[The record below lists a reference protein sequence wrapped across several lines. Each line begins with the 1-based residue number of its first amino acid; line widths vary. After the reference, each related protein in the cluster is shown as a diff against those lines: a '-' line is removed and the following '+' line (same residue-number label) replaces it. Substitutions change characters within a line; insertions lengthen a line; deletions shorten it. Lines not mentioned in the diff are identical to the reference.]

1 VSRSLVYKPTAA
13 QVSRTLIDSGAY
25 LTAPSLA
32 NRSTW
37 YTWKSGVVAPVYC
50 DCRKLG
56 PDAGAT
62 ALIRVALGN
71 AIRLY
76 YPEAEV
82 IVGMAEAGVIW
93 STLAASEL
101 AKGHAFVRKQR
112 KTHGT
117 RTLVECNPP
126 KRAKAVIVDDLVAS
140 GGSIEHAYR
149 AITGEAGMNV
159 VGVMSIVNWDFEQMH
174 RTLARLGLTVHSLTS
189 YPELL
194 DAAVEL
200 GRLTEAAAFE
210 LRVFYGNPQGHEWDL
225 RALRAQG
232 PRQNVA

>member
-1 VSRSLVYKPTAA
+1 VPQGLVYKPTAA

-25 LTAPSLA
+25 LMAPSLT

-37 YTWKSGVVAPVYC
+37 FKWKSGIIAPVYC
-50 DCRKLG
+50 DCRRLG

-62 ALIRVALGN
+62 ALIQVALGN
-71 AIRLY
+71 AIRFCH
-76 YPEAEV
+76 PEAEYV
-82 IVGMAEAGVIW
+82 VGMAEAGVIW
-93 STLAASEL
+93 STLAAREL
-101 AKGHAFVRKQR
+101 GKGHAFVRKER
-112 KTHGT
+112 KMHGT

-140 GGSIEHAYR
+140 GGSIEHAHR
-149 AITGEAGMNV
+149 AIVGEVGMDV
-159 VGVMSIVNWDFEQMH
+159 VGVMSIVNWDFERMH
-174 RTLARLGLTVHSLTS
+174 QTLGRLGLPVHSLTS

-210 LRVFYGNPQGHEWDL
+210 LRVFYGDPQGHEWDIQ
-225 RALRAQG
+225 ALRAQA
-232 PRQNVA
+232 PRRSVA